1 MVFGSGL
8 FCMFL
13 EEELV
18 HRVER
23 HEWYLVHIESSSL
36 FRLCSLAVAL
46 LWPHSHSVYC
56 LLQLTWAH

>member
-8 FCMFL
+8 FCTFL

-18 HRVER
+18 HRMER
-23 HEWYLVHIESSSL
+23 HEWYLVQIESSSL
-36 FRLCSLAVAL
+36 FWLCSLTVAL
-46 LWPHSHSVYC
+46 LRPHSHSVCC